1 MANKTKKKKKMGF
14 SCLDLQDDELT
25 MLIKLIE
32 AKRRVER
39 TDEIFLPHEKLGWI
53 EEKNNSRARD
63 ISQAARKL
71 LDISFESR
79 GYQHNWSCCIFSHT
93 KVWSD
98 NGMTVG
104 FSENYGKFVQDGNSL
119 LEEQAAEKFYE
130 ILEEDAETWA
140 NVDPFNL
147 VIDTEAYEK
156 RKSEGWV
163 ME

>member
-1 MANKTKKKKKMGF
+1 MGF

-39 TDEIFLPHEKLGWI
+39 TDEIFLPYEKLGWI
-53 EEKNNSRARD
+53 EEKTDSRARD
-63 ISQAARKL
+63 ISQAAKKL

-79 GYQHNWSCCIFSHT
+79 GYQIDWSCCIFSQT

-98 NGMTVG
+98 NGLTVS

-119 LEEQAAEKFYE
+119 LEEQAAEKFYK
-130 ILEEDAETWA
+130 ILEEDAEKWA
-140 NVDPFNL
+140 NIDLFNIA
-147 VIDTEAYEK
+147 IDAEAYEK
-156 RKSEGWV
+156 KKREGWV